1 MMDVITQIRAIAE
14 DGSRAEQRVAQ
25 LVLND
30 VDHASKASIADLA
43 LQAGVSEPT
52 ITRFCRALGCE
63 GIRDF
68 KLLLAQALAVG
79 GPYMFPHPPM
89 PREEREARVIDAVTS
104 GAIGV
109 IERVRDTVDM
119 RVADEIAKRLAA
131 ARQIFAY
138 GSGGISSMIAVELQN
153 RLFRLGLAIVAH
165 ADGQMQRMTASTAGR
180 GTAIIAFSV
189 SGHAPSAV
197 EATKLA
203 RQYGGTTIA
212 VTHPDSPLAAAAEI
226 TLPCAIQGDLQL
238 YKPTS
243 VRYALLTI
251 IDIIAMMTAES
262 IGPAVLESLRRIRSG
277 LGGLTMTDPGR
288 PIGD

>member
-1 MMDVITQIRAIAE
+1 
-14 DGSRAEQRVAQ
+14 
-25 LVLND
+25 
-30 VDHASKASIADLA
+30 
-43 LQAGVSEPT
+43 
-52 ITRFCRALGCE
+52 
-63 GIRDF
+63 
-68 KLLLAQALAVG
+68 
-79 GPYMFPHPPM
+79 
-89 PREEREARVIDAVTS
+89 
-104 GAIGV
+104 
-109 IERVRDTVDM
+109 
-119 RVADEIAKRLAA
+119 
-131 ARQIFAY
+131 
-138 GSGGISSMIAVELQN
+138 
-153 RLFRLGLAIVAH
+153 
-165 ADGQMQRMTASTAGR
+165 
-180 GTAIIAFSV
+180 
-189 SGHAPSAV
+189 V